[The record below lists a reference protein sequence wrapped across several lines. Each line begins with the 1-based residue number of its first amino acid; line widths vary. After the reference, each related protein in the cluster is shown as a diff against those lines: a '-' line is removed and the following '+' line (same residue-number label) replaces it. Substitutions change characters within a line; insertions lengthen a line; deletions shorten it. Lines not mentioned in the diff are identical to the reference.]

1 MANGSRGLVVIKIIA
16 SCFSSILLIGPPLSY
31 LNPVDPNTQHPARL
45 FPVALFMAAG
55 GFERGGR

>member
-31 LNPVDPNTQHPARL
+31 LNPVDPNTQHPSA
-45 FPVALFMAAG
+45 VSCCVVHG
-55 GFERGGR
+55 GGGLGTW